1 MDYRLWLSS
10 FIVVLNYDVQ
20 GFRKHMTFNLICLV
34 LFCRKQLI
42 SVYAHLTIG
51 EKIQR
56 LPRNTV
62 VLGMS
67 YWMSSVIFF
76 EKSWKRNLFLGSV
89 ESGTQ

>member
-20 GFRKHMTFNLICLV
+20 GFRKHMTLNFIYLV

-51 EKIQR
+51 EKIQ
-56 LPRNTV
+56 
-62 VLGMS
+62 GFQE
-67 YWMSSVIFF
+67 I
-76 EKSWKRNLFLGSV
+76 
-89 ESGTQ
+89 Q